1 MHLDIHVLRNARTSA
16 MYCIYFSFI
25 LSQNL
30 SLCSTTGH
38 GEIIGMAFS
47 HCHLRYRPVFKPT
60 SPNVDI
66 PSGNGGECGK

>member
-25 LSQNL
+25 PSQNL

-47 HCHLRYRPVFKPT
+47 HCHLYRPVFKPT

-66 PSGNGGECGK
+66 PFGNGGECGK